1 MLVYKKFMDC
11 FLGTEIP
18 HDLGNK
24 MIVGYNPG
32 DGDFLVNRCTHPT
45 FDNYEEFMKCS
56 EYADCAEVIE
66 NKQRFRNVCW
76 ARSWSLE
83 FNFVKDHIVN
93 VAAIAETIR
102 KQVKETK
109 IPERKEINI
118 NNKADLDSLIGRV
131 IYLSDENLI
140 GQVIAYSKSGDTIY
154 VGSYANS
161 SNINGMYTVNF
172 LDIIEDYG
180 ERIVHGEINTEA
192 KGMEGSTMHQVN
204 VVSLRKPLYI
214 YNPIE
219 SRMET
224 LYIVREEK
232 KMAKRDL
239 DKAVFVEIKNEEELD
254 ELKNGDLVLVKSVLN
269 TAHSRRI
276 GVVVGINNCAEHTR
290 VICVID
296 GYNGWDTSIRNS
308 EDVINMGM
316 VKELQNIYGKKG
328 LYYIGGSEF
337 DEQIICRE
345 MSENEDVIEGGKKV
359 MKAIPT
365 SKPSVIPTYQPTGE
379 KGTLGEVS
387 LGNVIRWNDNDFFKE
402 TGKSYEEYLLGMV
415 IGYEMD
421 EGNIIVALQRGGWE
435 ILDDID
441 NADTSL
447 IKDTLFENGG
457 FRYVHPETTVEL
469 MEQTKVM
476 EKTEVP
482 QDMEVK
488 EVSLLDLKDSID
500 VCCIFKKLKSY
511 KDYDKLNIGDIVKV
525 KDIGKFSYGIVIGSR
540 WQDESRKLVA
550 FFGGEEGWS
559 WSNSLNKAYNID
571 MDIVEGLDSLDMFK
585 GCYCV
590 EHDVVESTEV
600 CINRK
605 LTKVKSAEVKEVPVV
620 ETVDSLM
627 YRRCLC
633 NLPKYNGKHA
643 GTIIWVDGMGRVLV
657 ALDTQKGRPL
667 NSQVDCVCERWKK
680 LKDEK
685 IFYLL
690 ERESVELFKN
700 EDNVF
705 HPIYAIGERVA
716 YKGRSATIMYIDT
729 CGSGGYLI
737 KYDETYSNMC
747 RKLFYSERNKL
758 DAKHIEDDHLYY
770 WVPEGGLVPC
780 ISPAKAKVNL
790 SIAMEEVKRL
800 AKTTNGEEDAIADI
814 DKIVVDAMVE
824 LTPEEKEEIDKV
836 YYNNPY
842 TIVILKSGVKG
853 ITKCLECDTYD
864 RNQGLYIAYCRAK
877 MEEYRLKIR
886 RL

>member
-18 HDLGNK
+18 HGLGNK

-45 FDNYEEFMKCS
+45 FDNYEEFMECS

-93 VAAIAETIR
+93 VAAITETIR
-102 KQVKETK
+102 EQVKETK

-131 IYLSDENLI
+131 IYLSDEDLI

-161 SNINGMYTVNF
+161 SNLNGMYTVDF

-192 KGMEGSTMHQVN
+192 KGMDGSTMHQVN

-232 KMAKRDL
+232 KMVKRDL

-254 ELKNGDLVLVKSVLN
+254 ELKNGDLVLVKEDDFDG
-269 TAHSRRI
+269 RRI
-276 GVVVGINNCAEHTR
+276 GMVVGTNNYEEHLR
-290 VICVID
+290 IICVID
-296 GYNGWDTSIRNS
+296 GHNGWNKSLRNS
-308 EDVINMGM
+308 EDVINMRM
-316 VKELQNIYGKKG
+316 VTELQSIYGKRG
-328 LYYIGGSEF
+328 LYYIGGTVF
-337 DEQIICRE
+337 AHQTICRE
-345 MSENEDVIEGGKKV
+345 MNENEDMIEGGKKV
-359 MKAIPT
+359 MKAIST
-365 SKPSVIPTYQPTGE
+365 SKPSVTPTYQPTGE

-441 NADTSL
+441 NADISL
-447 IKDTLFENGG
+447 IEDTLFENGG

-476 EKTEVP
+476 KKT
-482 QDMEVK
+482 
-488 EVSLLDLKDSID
+488 
-500 VCCIFKKLKSY
+500 
-511 KDYDKLNIGDIVKV
+511 
-525 KDIGKFSYGIVIGSR
+525 
-540 WQDESRKLVA
+540 
-550 FFGGEEGWS
+550 
-559 WSNSLNKAYNID
+559 
-571 MDIVEGLDSLDMFK
+571 
-585 GCYCV
+585 
-590 EHDVVESTEV
+590 
-600 CINRK
+600 
-605 LTKVKSAEVKEVPVV
+605 EVPVV

-770 WVPEGGLVPC
+770 WVPEGDLVPC
-780 ISPAKAKVNL
+780 ISPVKAKVNL
-790 SIAMEEVKRL
+790 SIAMEEVERL
-800 AKTTNGEEDAIADI
+800 AKATNGEEDAIADI